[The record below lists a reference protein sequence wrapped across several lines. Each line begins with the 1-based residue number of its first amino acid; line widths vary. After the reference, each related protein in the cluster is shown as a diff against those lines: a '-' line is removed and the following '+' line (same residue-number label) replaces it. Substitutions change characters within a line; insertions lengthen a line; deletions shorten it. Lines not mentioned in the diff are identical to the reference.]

1 MTKLRVRS
9 LTKLVK
15 AVQALELPRAERSQR
30 KRQYDLFARPYV
42 FIAQLY
48 DFMNLLSG
56 A

>member
-1 MTKLRVRS
+1 MTQLRVRS
-9 LTKLVK
+9 LTELVK
-15 AVQALELPRAERSQR
+15 AVQALEVRRAERSTA
-30 KRQYDLFARPYV
+30 KRQYDLFAQPYV